1 MTHPTLHRALVLC
14 LVASGVLGGCV
25 AAVGGAMVGGT
36 MMAVDRRSTGT
47 QVDDQTIEVRSSSAA
62 TAAIGENG
70 NVSATSYNRVVLL
83 TGQVPND
90 ADRAKVETAVA
101 KVENVRAVVNELTV
115 GPSSTLSQQSTDTL
129 TTGKVKAAF
138 VDTKELQMASIKVVT
153 ERGVVYLMGR
163 VTDAEANA
171 AANAA
176 RSVSGVQKVVKIFEP
191 ITAAELAAMP
201 LPPGSSPGNI
211 GPAAAAASAPK

>member
-14 LVASGVLGGCV
+14 LAASGVLGGCV

-163 VTDAEANA
+163 VTEAEANA

-176 RSVSGVQKVVKIFEP
+176 RSVSGVQKVVKVFEP

-201 LPPGSSPGNI
+201 LPPGSSPGNT
-211 GPAAAAASAPK
+211 ASPPAPK